1 MSASYRDLRVW
12 QYSVRLVLDVYRIP
26 QAFPKQETYGLSS
39 QMRRTAVSIPS
50 NIAEG
55 KGRMT
60 GRDRAHF
67 FSQVRGSLLELET
80 QAFIAQELG
89 FLSRPETIAMMR
101 SSARIGSMLNAL
113 IQSIRPNIAQM
124 DVATSSRGRQP

>member
-1 MSASYRDLRVW
+1 
-12 QYSVRLVLDVYRIP
+12 LVVDVYRIT

-39 QMRRTAVSIPS
+39 QMRRAAVSIPS

-60 GRDRAHF
+60 DRDRAHF
-67 FSQVRGSLLELET
+67 FSQARGSLLELET

-101 SSARIGSMLNAL
+101 SSARTGSMLNAL
-113 IQSIRPNIAQM
+113 IQSIRPKIAQM
-124 DVATSSRGRQP
+124 DVATSSRGRQPEDRKPEV